1 MSHIREK
8 QLKDGE
14 VAYMLVVE
22 AGKDIHG
29 KRIQRTRTLKGIT
42 KREARKELSKF
53 EQEIR
58 EGTYLEKK
66 DVSLKSFLEEWLET
80 FIVPY
85 NSPTTVSGYRQKCNT
100 YIFAEKW
107 GIGQYPVQSLNLMI
121 IQRFVNTL
129 SKRPSRRG
137 GTLSP
142 KTVKSTYNILRSCLD
157 KVVEMDIIKKNPAS
171 NISLPKMK
179 KPEIKVFTQEEVQV
193 LLAALEQEKSDL
205 QLPVNLALA
214 MGLRRGEV
222 LGLKFSDVD
231 YEKKTIKIHNN
242 RIQCCDYQVFE
253 KEPKTRNSIRT
264 LNVPDTLLKMIK
276 KEEVS
281 CKKRQMQNGRNYNK
295 EGYVCYKPLTGK
307 PWMPDN
313 LTTKYRRFIKN
324 LGITPVSFH
333 GLRHCFASL
342 CLHEGIEILEISK
355 KLGHATPSF
364 TYDTYTHLMEDKG
377 SYVADTMDKTL
388 YGTKRAG

>member
-1 MSHIREK
+1 MSHIRPK
-8 QLKDGE
+8 TLKDGTI
-14 VAYMLVVE
+14 AYMLVVE
-22 AGKDIHG
+22 AGRDIRG
-29 KRIQRTRTLKGIT
+29 KRIQKTKTLKGIT
-42 KREARKELSKF
+42 KREARNELSKF

-66 DVSLKSFLEEWLET
+66 DVSLKEFLEEWLET

-85 NSPTTVSGYRQKCNT
+85 NSPTTVAGYWQKCRT

-107 GIGQYPVQSLNLMI
+107 GIGQYPVQRLNLMI
-121 IQRFVNTL
+121 IQKFINTL
-129 SKRPSRRG
+129 SMRPSKKG

-142 KTVKSTYNILRSCLD
+142 KTVKSTYNILRACLD
-157 KVVEMDIIKKNPAS
+157 KAVEMDIIKKNPSS

-179 KPEIKVFTQEEVQV
+179 KPEIKVFTSEEVQI
-193 LLAALEQEKSDL
+193 LLHALKQEKSDL

-222 LGLKFSDVD
+222 LGLKFSDID
-231 YEKKTIKIHNN
+231 YEKKTIRIHNN

-253 KEPKTRNSIRT
+253 KEPKTRNSLRT
-264 LNVPDTLLKMIK
+264 LNVPDTLLKMIRK
-276 KEEVS
+276 LEII
-281 CKKRQMQNGRNYNK
+281 CRKRQLQHGSNYNR
-295 EGYVCYKPLTGK
+295 EGYVCYKPDTGN

-313 LTTKYRRFIKN
+313 LTAKYRRFIKN
-324 LGITPVSFH
+324 LDITPVCFH

-377 SYVADTMDKTL
+377 SYVADTLDKAL
-388 YGTKRAG
+388 YGTKQVG